1 MPSSI
6 LSTQLSEQSS
16 SLIERLRASVVQ
28 VHASRRGAGSGI
40 VWGANQIVT
49 NAHVVGSRQT
59 VMVALED
66 GTRLEARVIRS
77 DPRLDLAL
85 LEVDTKL
92 SPVNIGDSSKLRV
105 GEVVLALGHP
115 WGQPWV
121 VTAGVVSGLGAM
133 SLPNS
138 DITREVIR
146 SDVQLRPGNSGGPL
160 LNASGEVIGINAMVW
175 TGDLGVAIPSD
186 VARRWLASAPRAKL
200 GINVQPIAV
209 TNGLER
215 SQGLIVVGLEANS
228 AASRAGILVGDVI
241 QEANGRVIR
250 DGDALLDALE
260 KTVLDS
266 VFQLGILRAGRPIT
280 ITVSFTEY
288 AQAA

>member
-1 MPSSI
+1 MPSDI
-6 LSTQLSEQSS
+6 LSAQVSEQSS
-16 SLIERLRASVVQ
+16 SLIERLRSSVVQ
-28 VHASRRGAGSGI
+28 VHASKRGAGSGI

-49 NAHVVGSRQT
+49 NAHVVGSRQAVT
-59 VMVALED
+59 VALED
-66 GTRLEARVIRS
+66 GLRLEANVLRS

-85 LEVDTKL
+85 LEVDAKL

-105 GEVVLALGHP
+105 GEVVFALGHP

-121 VTAGVVSGLGAM
+121 VTAGVISGLGAVT
-133 SLPNS
+133 LPNS
-138 DITREVIR
+138 DTTRELIR

-186 VARRWLASAPRAKL
+186 VARRWLASATRPKL
-200 GINVQPIAV
+200 GINVQPVAV
-209 TNGLER
+209 TRGFDR
-215 SQGLIVVGLEANS
+215 SQALIVAGLEANS
-228 AASRAGILVGDVI
+228 AASRAGILIGDVI
-241 QEANGRVIR
+241 QEADGRVIR

-260 KTVLDS
+260 KAVPDG
-266 VFQLGILRAGRPIT
+266 VFQLGVLRAGRPIT